1 MKKYDYLDISSFVE
15 ELMEKKESAEIEFK
29 SAAGGFP
36 KAFWETYSSFAN
48 TNGGTIVLGIKEKKG
63 EFYVD
68 SLTDELIDKYKKEF
82 WSGVNNRDIV
92 NLNLLSND
100 DVVDGELDGHKVLL
114 FYIPRAA
121 REQRPI
127 YHTPNPYNGTY
138 KRNHEGDFKC
148 TEQEVKRMYA
158 DANVSVSADS
168 RILDNYTFDDIDKAS
183 LDQYRRLFD
192 LAKPGHAWLALD
204 DIPLLKKL
212 GGYKVDRQTG
222 KEGFTLAGLLMFGKT
237 DAITDETCAP
247 NFFLDYRE
255 LGEDTTTTRWL
266 DRIYPDGTWEANLF
280 QFYKR
285 VLPKLQEIL
294 PVPFK
299 LEGDTRKDETPAHV
313 AVREAL
319 INTLVHA
326 DYSVNASTV
335 ITRSK
340 SELMFSNPGCLLV
353 SKQQFYEG
361 GDSVCRNLSLQKMFM
376 MLGKA
381 EKAGSGAD
389 IIISGWKKSNW
400 NSPNLEEK
408 NRPDKVLLTLPLISI
423 LDDKVKEELIN
434 IFGEQVL
441 HMEHNKVLTL
451 AFALTEGVVSNERL
465 RYTLN
470 LHKYDIT
477 KMLKELCVDGYLI
490 SDGIGRGTTYHLNT
504 GQNLTSSGDNLNSNL
519 NSFDSNL
526 NSNLNSFDSNLNSN
540 LNSSRNNLNSNLNS
554 SHNNLNS
561 SAEDNLKTYQET
573 KKIKRRCSQQELF
586 DMIRDCTKDWKFVD
600 EISSEIK
607 RSPQYLKGEIIPVMI
622 ERGLLEREHIM
633 PNHPAQRYKRTQQ

>member
-15 ELMEKKESAEIEFK
+15 ELMERRESVEIEFK
-29 SAAGGFP
+29 SAMGGFP
-36 KAFWETYSSFAN
+36 KSFWETYSSFAN

-68 SLTDELIDKYKKEF
+68 NLTDELIDKYKREF

-100 DVVDGELDGHKVLL
+100 DVIEGELDGRKVIL
-114 FYIPRAA
+114 FYIPRAT

-168 RILDNYTFDDIDKAS
+168 RILDNYTFEDIDKTS
-183 LDQYRRLFD
+183 LEQYRRLFD
-192 LAKPGHAWLALD
+192 LAKPGHAWLTLD
-204 DIPLLKKL
+204 DISLLKKL

-237 DAITDETCAP
+237 ESITDEACAP

-255 LGEDTTTTRWL
+255 LGEDVTSTRWL
-266 DRIYPDGTWEANLF
+266 DRICPDGTWEANLF

-294 PVPFK
+294 PTPFH
-299 LEGDTRKDETPAHV
+299 LESDTRKDETSAHI

-326 DYSVNASTV
+326 DYSINASTV

-340 SELMFSNPGCLLV
+340 DELVFSNPGCLLV

-361 GDSVCRNLSLQKMFM
+361 GDSVCRNLALQKMFM
-376 MLGKA
+376 MFGKA

-389 IIISGWKKSNW
+389 KIISGWKEANW

-408 NRPDKVLLTLPLISI
+408 NRPDKVILTLPLISI
-423 LDDKVKEELIN
+423 LDNKIREELIA
-434 IFGEQVL
+434 IFGERVL
-441 HMEHNKVLTL
+441 QMENNKLTTL
-451 AFALTEGVVSNERL
+451 VIALTEKVVSNERL
-465 RYTLN
+465 KYTLN

-477 KMLKELCVDGYLI
+477 KMLKELCLEGYLI
-490 SDGIGRGTTYHLNT
+490 ADGIGRGTIYHLNIAH
-504 GQNLTSSGDNLNSNL
+504 
-519 NSFDSNL
+519 
-526 NSNLNSFDSNLNSN
+526 N
-540 LNSSRNNLNSNLNS
+540 LNSSGNNLDTNLTTS
-554 SHNNLNS
+554 DTNLTTS
-561 SAEDNLKTYQET
+561 DVNLTTSDANLTTSDDVKNI
-573 KKIKRRCSQQELF
+573 KKKCSQKELF
-586 DMIRDCTKDWKFVD
+586 DLILECTSDWKSLG
-600 EISSEIK
+600 EISREVN
-607 RSPQYLKGEIIPVMI
+607 RSSQYLKGNVIHKMI
-622 ERGLLEREHIM
+622 KDNLLQREFSM
-633 PNHPAQRYKRTQQ
+633 PNHPAQRYKRKE

>member
-15 ELMEKKESAEIEFK
+15 ELMERRESVEIEFK
-29 SAAGGFP
+29 SAMGGFP
-36 KAFWETYSSFAN
+36 KSFWETYSSFAN

-68 SLTDELIDKYKKEF
+68 NLTDELIDKYKREF

-100 DVVDGELDGHKVLL
+100 DVIEGELDGRKVIL
-114 FYIPRAA
+114 FYIPRAT
-121 REQRPI
+121 REQRPV

-158 DANVSVSADS
+158 DANVSVPADS
-168 RILDNYTFDDIDKAS
+168 RILDNYTFEDIDKAS
-183 LDQYRRLFD
+183 LEQYRRLFD
-192 LAKPGHAWLALD
+192 LAKPGHAWLTLD
-204 DIPLLKKL
+204 DISLLKKL

-237 DAITDETCAP
+237 ESITDETCAP

-255 LGEDTTTTRWL
+255 LGEDVSSTRWL
-266 DRIYPDGTWEANLF
+266 DRICPDGTWEANLF

-294 PVPFK
+294 PTPFH
-299 LEGDTRKDETPAHV
+299 LESDTRKDETSAHI

-319 INTLVHA
+319 INTLIHA
-326 DYSVNASTV
+326 DYSINASTV

-340 SELMFSNPGCLLV
+340 DELVFSNPGCLLV

-361 GDSVCRNLSLQKMFM
+361 GDSVCRNLALQKMFM
-376 MLGKA
+376 MFGKA

-389 IIISGWKKSNW
+389 KIISGWKEANW

-408 NRPDKVLLTLPLISI
+408 NRPDKVILTLPLISI
-423 LDDKVKEELIN
+423 LDNKIREELIA
-434 IFGEQVL
+434 IFGERALQ
-441 HMEHNKVLTL
+441 MENNKLTTL
-451 AFALTEGVVSNERL
+451 VIALTEKVVSNERL

-477 KMLKELCVDGYLI
+477 KMLKELCLEGYLI
-490 SDGIGRGTTYHLNT
+490 ADGIGRGTIYHLNIAHNINCSSNIDT
-504 GQNLTSSGDNLNSNL
+504 NLTTSDVNLTTSDVNLTTSDVNLTTSDVNLTTSGDV
-519 NSFDSNL
+519 
-526 NSNLNSFDSNLNSN
+526 
-540 LNSSRNNLNSNLNS
+540 NNI
-554 SHNNLNS
+554 
-561 SAEDNLKTYQET
+561 
-573 KKIKRRCSQQELF
+573 KKKCSQKELF
-586 DMIRDCTKDWKFVD
+586 DLILECTSDWKSLA
-600 EISSEIK
+600 EISREVN
-607 RSPQYLKGEIIPVMI
+607 RSSQYLKGNVIHKMI
-622 ERGLLEREHIM
+622 KDGLLQREFSM
-633 PNHPAQRYKRTQQ
+633 PNHPAQRYKRKE

>member
-15 ELMEKKESAEIEFK
+15 ELMEKKESVEIEFK

-36 KAFWETYSSFAN
+36 RSFWETYSSFAN
-48 TNGGTIVLGIKEKKG
+48 TDGGTIVLGVKEKKG
-63 EFYVD
+63 EFYID

-82 WSGVNNRDIV
+82 WSGVNNKDIV

-100 DVVDGELDGHKVLL
+100 DVVDAEFDGHKVIL
-114 FYIPRAA
+114 FYIPRAT
-121 REQRPI
+121 RDQRPI

-148 TEQEVKRMYA
+148 TEQEVRRMYA
-158 DANVSVSADS
+158 DANVAVSADS
-168 RILDNYTFDDIDKAS
+168 RILDNYTFEDIDKSS
-183 LDQYRRLFD
+183 LEQYRRLFD

-204 DIPLLKKL
+204 DISLLKKL

-237 DAITDETCAP
+237 DAITDEACAP

-255 LGEDTTTTRWL
+255 LGEDTSSTRWL

-294 PVPFK
+294 PLPFH

-319 INTLVHA
+319 INTLIHA

-340 SELMFSNPGCLLV
+340 NELVFSNPGCLLV
-353 SKQQFYEG
+353 SKQQFYDG
-361 GDSVCRNLSLQKMFM
+361 GDSVCRNLALQKMFM
-376 MLGKA
+376 MFGKA

-389 IIISGWKKSNW
+389 KIISGWRDSNL

-408 NRPDKVLLTLPLISI
+408 NRPDKVILTLPLISI
-423 LDDKVKEELIN
+423 LDNKIKEELTS
-434 IFGEQVL
+434 IFGKHVL
-441 HMEHNKVLTL
+441 RMEHNKVLTL
-451 AFALTEGVVSNERL
+451 VIALTEGVVSNERL

-470 LHKYDIT
+470 MHKYDIT
-477 KMLKELCVDGYLI
+477 KMLKDLCYEGYLV
-490 SDGIGRGTTYHLNT
+490 SDGIGRGTTYHLNK
-504 GQNLTSSGDNLNSNL
+504 
-519 NSFDSNL
+519 DSNL
-526 NSNLNSFDSNLNSN
+526 NSSSDNLNSSDSSN
-540 LNSSRNNLNSNLNS
+540 LNSSSDNLNSSDGSNLNS
-554 SHNNLNS
+554 SSDNLNS
-561 SAEDNLKTYQET
+561 SDGNNIKTTT
-573 KKIKRRCSQQELF
+573 KRIKKRCSQKELF
-586 DMIRDCTKDWKFVD
+586 GIIQNSTETWKSVE
-600 EISSEIK
+600 EIAIEIG
-607 RSPQYLKGEIIPVMI
+607 RSTQYLKGEIIPVMMNK
-622 ERGLLEREHIM
+622 GLLEREHAM
-633 PNHPAQRYKRTQQ
+633 PNHPAQRYKRKF

>member
-15 ELMEKKESAEIEFK
+15 ELMERRESVEIEFK
-29 SAAGGFP
+29 SAMGGFP
-36 KAFWETYSSFAN
+36 KSFWETYSSFAN

-63 EFYVD
+63 ELYVD
-68 SLTDELIDKYKKEF
+68 NLTDELIDKYKREF

-100 DVVDGELDGHKVLL
+100 DVIEGELDGRKVIL
-114 FYIPRAA
+114 FYIPRAT
-121 REQRPI
+121 REQRPV

-158 DANVSVSADS
+158 DANVSVPADS
-168 RILDNYTFDDIDKAS
+168 RILDNYTFEDIDKAS
-183 LDQYRRLFD
+183 LEQYRRLFD
-192 LAKPGHAWLALD
+192 LAKPGHAWLTLD
-204 DIPLLKKL
+204 DISLLKKL

-237 DAITDETCAP
+237 ESITDETCAP

-255 LGEDTTTTRWL
+255 LGEDVSSTRWL
-266 DRIYPDGTWEANLF
+266 DRICPDGTWEANLF

-294 PVPFK
+294 PTPFH
-299 LEGDTRKDETPAHV
+299 LESDTRKDETSAHI

-319 INTLVHA
+319 INTLIHA
-326 DYSVNASTV
+326 DYSINASTV

-340 SELMFSNPGCLLV
+340 DELVFSNPGCLLV

-361 GDSVCRNLSLQKMFM
+361 GDSVCRNLALQKMFM
-376 MLGKA
+376 MFGKA

-389 IIISGWKKSNW
+389 KIISGWKEANW

-408 NRPDKVLLTLPLISI
+408 NRPDKVILTLPLISI
-423 LDDKVKEELIN
+423 LDNKIREELIA
-434 IFGEQVL
+434 IFGERVL
-441 HMEHNKVLTL
+441 QMENNKLTTL
-451 AFALTEGVVSNERL
+451 VIALTEKVVSNERL

-477 KMLKELCVDGYLI
+477 KMLKELCLEGFLI
-490 SDGIGRGTTYHLNT
+490 ADGIGRGTIYHLNIAHNINCSGNNLDT
-504 GQNLTSSGDNLNSNL
+504 NLTTSDVNLTTSDVNLTTSGDV
-519 NSFDSNL
+519 
-526 NSNLNSFDSNLNSN
+526 
-540 LNSSRNNLNSNLNS
+540 NNI
-554 SHNNLNS
+554 
-561 SAEDNLKTYQET
+561 
-573 KKIKRRCSQQELF
+573 KKKCSQKELF
-586 DMIRDCTKDWKFVD
+586 DLILECTSDWKSLA
-600 EISSEIK
+600 EISREVN
-607 RSPQYLKGEIIPVMI
+607 RSSQYLKGNVIHKMI
-622 ERGLLEREHIM
+622 KDGLLQREFSM
-633 PNHPAQRYKRTQQ
+633 PNHPAQRYKRKE

>member
-15 ELMEKKESAEIEFK
+15 ELMEKKESVEIEFK

-36 KAFWETYSSFAN
+36 KSFWETYSSFAN
-48 TNGGTIVLGIKEKKG
+48 TDGGTIVLGVKEKKG
-63 EFYVD
+63 EFYID
-68 SLTDELIDKYKKEF
+68 SLTDELVEKYKKEF
-82 WSGVNNRDIV
+82 WSGVNNKDIV

-100 DVVDGELDGHKVLL
+100 DVVDGEFDGHKVIL
-114 FYIPRAA
+114 FYIPRAT
-121 REQRPI
+121 RDQRPI

-148 TEQEVKRMYA
+148 TEQEVRRMYA
-158 DANVSVSADS
+158 DANVAVSADS
-168 RILDNYTFDDIDKAS
+168 RILDNYTFEDIDKAS
-183 LDQYRRLFD
+183 LEQYRRLFN

-204 DIPLLKKL
+204 DISLLKKL

-237 DAITDETCAP
+237 DAITDESCAP

-255 LGEDTTTTRWL
+255 LGEDTSTTRWL

-294 PVPFK
+294 PLPFH
-299 LEGDTRKDETPAHV
+299 LEGDTRKDETPAHI

-319 INTLVHA
+319 INTLIHA

-340 SELMFSNPGCLLV
+340 NELVFSNPGSLLV

-361 GDSVCRNLSLQKMFM
+361 GDSVCRNLALQKMFM
-376 MLGKA
+376 MFGKA

-389 IIISGWKKSNW
+389 KIISGWKDSNL

-408 NRPDKVLLTLPLISI
+408 NRPDKVILTLPLISI
-423 LDDKVKEELIN
+423 LDDKVKEELTG
-434 IFGEQVL
+434 IFGEHVL
-441 HMEHNKVLTL
+441 HLEHNKVLTL
-451 AFALTEGVVSNERL
+451 VFALIEGVVSNERL

-470 LHKYDIT
+470 MHKYDIT
-477 KMLKELCVDGYLI
+477 KMLKELCANGYLI
-490 SDGIGRGTTYHLNT
+490 SDGVGRGTIYHLNK
-504 GQNLTSSGDNLNSNL
+504 DK
-519 NSFDSNL
+519 
-526 NSNLNSFDSNLNSN
+526 N
-540 LNSSRNNLNSNLNS
+540 LNSSDGNLTSLDGNLNS
-554 SHNNLNS
+554 SDD
-561 SAEDNLKTYQET
+561 DNLKTST
-573 KKIKRRCSQQELF
+573 LKGIKKRCSQKELF
-586 DMIRDCTKDWKFVD
+586 EIIQNSTSTWKSIE
-600 EISSEIK
+600 EIASEIG
-607 RSPQYLKGEIIPVMI
+607 RSTQYLKGEIIPVMMSN
-622 ERGLLEREHIM
+622 GLLEREHAM
-633 PNHPAQRYKRTQQ
+633 PNHPAQRYKKKL

>member
-1 MKKYDYLDISSFVE
+1 MPRL
-15 ELMEKKESAEIEFK
+15 AEGGGLLVIEHGIGAEGHAP
-29 SAAGGFP
+29 AAG
-36 KAFWETYSSFAN
+36 
-48 TNGGTIVLGIKEKKG
+48 
-63 EFYVD
+63 
-68 SLTDELIDKYKKEF
+68 
-82 WSGVNNRDIV
+82 
-92 NLNLLSND
+92 

-168 RILDNYTFDDIDKAS
+168 RILDNYTFEDIDKAS

-204 DIPLLKKL
+204 DIPLLKRL

-237 DAITDETCAP
+237 DAITDEVCAP

-255 LGEDTTTTRWL
+255 LGEDSLTTRWL

-299 LEGDTRKDETPAHV
+299 LEGDTRKDETPAHI

-361 GDSVCRNLSLQKMFM
+361 GDSVCRNVSLQKMFM

-389 IIISGWKKSNW
+389 IIISGWKESNW

-408 NRPDKVLLTLPLISI
+408 NRPDKVILTLPLISI
-423 LDDKVKEELIN
+423 LDDKVKEELIKF
-434 IFGEQVL
+434 FGEQVL
-441 HMEHNKVLTL
+441 HLEHNKVLTL

-519 NSFDSNL
+519 NSS
-526 NSNLNSFDSNLNSN
+526 DSNLNSN
-540 LNSSRNNLNSNLNS
+540 LNSSD
-554 SHNNLNS
+554 NNLNS

-586 DMIRDCTKDWKFVD
+586 DMIRDCTKDWKSVD
-600 EISSEIK
+600 EISNEIK

>member
-15 ELMEKKESAEIEFK
+15 ELMERRESVEIEFK
-29 SAAGGFP
+29 SAMGGFP
-36 KAFWETYSSFAN
+36 KSFWETYSSFAN

-68 SLTDELIDKYKKEF
+68 NLTDELIDKYKREF

-100 DVVDGELDGHKVLL
+100 DVIEGELDGRKVIL
-114 FYIPRAA
+114 FYIPRAT
-121 REQRPI
+121 REQRPV

-158 DANVSVSADS
+158 DANVSVPADS
-168 RILDNYTFDDIDKAS
+168 RILDNYTFEDIDKAS
-183 LDQYRRLFD
+183 LEQYRRLFD
-192 LAKPGHAWLALD
+192 LAKPGHAWLTLD
-204 DIPLLKKL
+204 DISLLKKL

-237 DAITDETCAP
+237 ESITDETCAP

-255 LGEDTTTTRWL
+255 LGEDVSSTRWL
-266 DRIYPDGTWEANLF
+266 DRICPDGTWEANLF

-294 PVPFK
+294 PTPFH
-299 LEGDTRKDETPAHV
+299 LESDTRKDETSAHI

-319 INTLVHA
+319 INTLIHA
-326 DYSVNASTV
+326 DYSINASTV

-340 SELMFSNPGCLLV
+340 DELVFSNPGCLLV

-361 GDSVCRNLSLQKMFM
+361 GDSVCRNLALQKMFM
-376 MLGKA
+376 MFGKA

-389 IIISGWKKSNW
+389 KIISGWKEANW

-408 NRPDKVLLTLPLISI
+408 NRPDKVILTLPLISI
-423 LDDKVKEELIN
+423 LDNKIREELIA
-434 IFGEQVL
+434 IFGERALQ
-441 HMEHNKVLTL
+441 MENNKLTTL
-451 AFALTEGVVSNERL
+451 VIALTEKVVSNERL

-477 KMLKELCVDGYLI
+477 KMLKELCLEGYLI
-490 SDGIGRGTTYHLNT
+490 ADGIGRGTIYHLNIAHNINCSSNIDT
-504 GQNLTSSGDNLNSNL
+504 NLTTSDVNLTTSDVNLTTSGDV
-519 NSFDSNL
+519 
-526 NSNLNSFDSNLNSN
+526 
-540 LNSSRNNLNSNLNS
+540 NNI
-554 SHNNLNS
+554 
-561 SAEDNLKTYQET
+561 
-573 KKIKRRCSQQELF
+573 KKKCSQKELF
-586 DMIRDCTKDWKFVD
+586 DLILECTSDWKSLA
-600 EISSEIK
+600 EISREVN
-607 RSPQYLKGEIIPVMI
+607 RSSQYLKGNVIHKMI
-622 ERGLLEREHIM
+622 KDGLLQREFSM
-633 PNHPAQRYKRTQQ
+633 PNHPAQRYKRKE

>member
-15 ELMEKKESAEIEFK
+15 ELMEQKESVEIEFK

-114 FYIPRAA
+114 FYIPRAS

-148 TEQEVKRMYA
+148 TEQEVRRMYA
-158 DANVSVSADS
+158 DANVLVSADS

-204 DIPLLKKL
+204 DISLLKKL

-237 DAITDETCAP
+237 DAITDEVCAP

-255 LGEDTTTTRWL
+255 LGENTFTTRWL

-299 LEGDTRKDETPAHV
+299 LEGDARRDETLAHV

-340 SELMFSNPGCLLV
+340 SELIFSNPGCLLV

-389 IIISGWKKSNW
+389 IIISGWKDANW

-408 NRPDKVLLTLPLISI
+408 NRPDKVVLTLPLISI
-423 LDDKVKEELIN
+423 LDDKVKDALIN

-441 HMEHNKVLTL
+441 LLEHNKVLTL
-451 AFALTEGVVSNERL
+451 AFAITEGVVSNERL

-477 KMLKELCVDGYLI
+477 KMLKELCVDRFLI
-490 SDGIGRGTTYHLNT
+490 SDGVGRGTTYHLNT
-504 GQNLTSSGDNLNSNL
+504 GQNLTSS
-519 NSFDSNL
+519 DSNL
-526 NSNLNSFDSNLNSN
+526 TSSDSNLTSSDSN
-540 LNSSRNNLNSNLNS
+540 LTSSDTNLTS
-554 SHNNLNS
+554 SKS
-561 SAEDNLKTYQET
+561 T
-573 KKIKRRCSQQELF
+573 KKIKKKCTQQELF
-586 DMIRDCTKDWKFVD
+586 DLIIECTHNWKSLE
-600 EISSEIK
+600 EIAREINRSS
-607 RSPQYLKGEIIPVMI
+607 QYLKGSVIQKMVSM
-622 ERGLLEREHIM
+622 GLLQREFPL
-633 PNHPAQRYKRTQQ
+633 PNHPAQRYKRTN

>member
-15 ELMEKKESAEIEFK
+15 ELMERRESVEIEFK
-29 SAAGGFP
+29 SAMGGFP
-36 KAFWETYSSFAN
+36 KSFWETYSSFAN

-68 SLTDELIDKYKKEF
+68 NLTDELIDKYKREF

-100 DVVDGELDGHKVLL
+100 DVIEGELDGRKVIL
-114 FYIPRAA
+114 FYIPRAT
-121 REQRPI
+121 REQRPV

-158 DANVSVSADS
+158 DANVSVPADS
-168 RILDNYTFDDIDKAS
+168 RILDNYTFEDIDKAS
-183 LDQYRRLFD
+183 LEQYRRLFD
-192 LAKPGHAWLALD
+192 LAKPGHAWLTLD
-204 DIPLLKKL
+204 DISLLKKL

-237 DAITDETCAP
+237 ESITDETCAP

-255 LGEDTTTTRWL
+255 LGEDVSSTRWL
-266 DRIYPDGTWEANLF
+266 DRICPDGTWEANLF

-294 PVPFK
+294 PTPFH
-299 LEGDTRKDETPAHV
+299 LESDTRKDETSAHI

-319 INTLVHA
+319 INTLIHA
-326 DYSVNASTV
+326 DYSINASTV

-340 SELMFSNPGCLLV
+340 DELVFSNPGCLLV

-361 GDSVCRNLSLQKMFM
+361 GDSVCRNLALQKMFM
-376 MLGKA
+376 MFGKA

-389 IIISGWKKSNW
+389 KIISGWKEANW

-408 NRPDKVLLTLPLISI
+408 NRPDKVILTLPLISI
-423 LDDKVKEELIN
+423 LDNKIREELIA
-434 IFGEQVL
+434 IFGERVL
-441 HMEHNKVLTL
+441 QMENNKLTTL
-451 AFALTEGVVSNERL
+451 VIALTEKVVSNERL

-477 KMLKELCVDGYLI
+477 KMLKELCLVGYLI
-490 SDGIGRGTTYHLNT
+490 ADGIGRGTIYHLNIAHNINCSSNIDT
-504 GQNLTSSGDNLNSNL
+504 NLTTSDVNLTTSDVNLTTSGDV
-519 NSFDSNL
+519 
-526 NSNLNSFDSNLNSN
+526 
-540 LNSSRNNLNSNLNS
+540 NNI
-554 SHNNLNS
+554 
-561 SAEDNLKTYQET
+561 
-573 KKIKRRCSQQELF
+573 KKKCSQKELF
-586 DMIRDCTKDWKFVD
+586 DLILECTSDWKSLA
-600 EISSEIK
+600 EISREVN
-607 RSPQYLKGEIIPVMI
+607 RSSQYLKGNVIHKMI
-622 ERGLLEREHIM
+622 KDGLLQREFSM
-633 PNHPAQRYKRTQQ
+633 PNHPAQRYKRKE

>member
-15 ELMEKKESAEIEFK
+15 ELMEQKESVEIEFK

-100 DVVDGELDGHKVLL
+100 DVVDGELDGHKVIL
-114 FYIPRAA
+114 FYIPRAS

-148 TEQEVKRMYA
+148 TEQEVRRMYA
-158 DANVSVSADS
+158 DANVLVSADS

-204 DIPLLKKL
+204 DISLLKKL

-237 DAITDETCAP
+237 DAITDEVCAP

-255 LGEDTTTTRWL
+255 LGENTFTTRWL

-299 LEGDTRKDETPAHV
+299 LEGDARRDETLAHV

-340 SELMFSNPGCLLV
+340 SELIFSNPGCLLV

-389 IIISGWKKSNW
+389 IIISGWKDANW

-408 NRPDKVLLTLPLISI
+408 NRPDKVVLTLPLISI
-423 LDDKVKEELIN
+423 LDDKVKDALIN

-441 HMEHNKVLTL
+441 LLEHNKVLTL
-451 AFALTEGVVSNERL
+451 AFAITEGVVSNERL

-477 KMLKELCVDGYLI
+477 KMLKELCVDRFLI
-490 SDGIGRGTTYHLNT
+490 SDGVGRGTTYHLNT
-504 GQNLTSSGDNLNSNL
+504 GQNLTSS
-519 NSFDSNL
+519 DSNL
-526 NSNLNSFDSNLNSN
+526 TSSDSNLTSSDSN
-540 LNSSRNNLNSNLNS
+540 LTSSDTNLTS
-554 SHNNLNS
+554 SKS
-561 SAEDNLKTYQET
+561 T
-573 KKIKRRCSQQELF
+573 KKIKKKCTQQELF
-586 DMIRDCTKDWKFVD
+586 DLIIECTHNWKSLE
-600 EISSEIK
+600 EIAREINRSS
-607 RSPQYLKGEIIPVMI
+607 QYLKGSVIQKMVSM
-622 ERGLLEREHIM
+622 GLLQREFPL
-633 PNHPAQRYKRTQQ
+633 PNHPAQRYKRTN